1 MSKQKNRP
9 AQLVLSPSDGALNI
23 KAAETSVPEE
33 DEAGAVEERVVQSDV
48 SRLFSDRSLFHCIL
62 THCFTDRNCWR
73 TSTSRDETSSFSRP
87 LYRVWVVAR
96 RQGQGQ
102 RQPPVQRS
110 GHSVI
115 ECAE

>member
-1 MSKQKNRP
+1 MLTSKQKNRP

-23 KAAETSVPEE
+23 KAHGMAETSVPEE
-33 DEAGAVEERVVQSDV
+33 GEAGAVEERVVQSDV
-48 SRLFSDRSLFHCIL
+48 SSSFSNRSLLHCIL
-62 THCFTDRNCWR
+62 THCFTDRDCRR

-102 RQPPVQRS
+102 
-110 GHSVI
+110 G
-115 ECAE
+115 